1 MNRREIIAQIEAAQ
15 RSVRS
20 NLHRHDLDPTAA
32 AHLHRA
38 MSHLGEAFIAT
49 NEQGKARTVDQLVH
63 DLNRIQRL
71 MARLSQRQK
80 QAPTITQTLRP

>member
-1 MNRREIIAQIEAAQ
+1 MNRREIIAQIETAQ
-15 RSVRS
+15 RSVRA
-20 NLHRHDLDPTAA
+20 NLHRHDLDPTAE

-71 MARLSQRQK
+71 MAKLSQRQK
-80 QAPTITQTLRP
+80 EAPSITQTLRP